1 MERIQTASKIWQKET
16 LPHALHSLDSVLQ
29 KDGYHLALRHTRM
42 IFLARGTYYIYNGLR
57 AEATHI
63 IPQPNFLCE

>member
-29 KDGYHLALRHTRM
+29 KDGCHLALHPTHM
-42 IFLARGTYYIYNGLR
+42 IFLARGTYYI
-57 AEATHI
+57 
-63 IPQPNFLCE
+63 

>member
-29 KDGYHLALRHTRM
+29 QDGYHLALHHTHM
-42 IFLARGTYYIYNGLR
+42 IFLARGTYYIMDCVQKQ
-57 AEATHI
+57 HI
-63 IPQPNFLCE
+63 LFHNLIFLCE